1 MKARDIMVAPVI
13 TASPDTTVKGVAET
27 FVNHRISAAPVVD
40 DKGKLV
46 GIVSEGDLMHRA
58 ESGTEKHRSWWLRAL
73 VGPQT
78 LADEY
83 VMAHARKVADVM
95 TRHVISASPDT
106 PLHEIAA
113 LLEKH
118 SIKRVPILENGQLV
132 GIVSRANLVQAVATA
147 GKALQVPVADSTI
160 RDKILA
166 HLKSQEWAHTGLLN
180 VTVNG
185 GVVDLWGI
193 VRTANERKAIRVA
206 AEATAGVSVVN
217 DNLRLWAVG
226 GYE

>member
-1 MKARDIMVAPVI
+1 
-13 TASPDTTVKGVAET
+13 
-27 FVNHRISAAPVVD
+27 
-40 DKGKLV
+40 
-46 GIVSEGDLMHRA
+46 
-58 ESGTEKHRSWWLRAL
+58 
-73 VGPQT
+73 
-78 LADEY
+78 
-83 VMAHARKVADVM
+83 MAHARKVADVM
-95 TRHVISASPDT
+95 TRRVISASPDT
-106 PLHEIAA
+106 PLHEIAT

-118 SIKRVPILENGQLV
+118 SIKRVPILDNDHLV

-147 GKALQVPVADSTI
+147 GEALHVPVADSTI

-206 AEATAGVSVVN
+206 AEATAGVNAVN